1 MISFK
6 RIDHVQVCIPIGKE
20 EKAREFYEGVL
31 GLKEIPKPD
40 SLLRNGG
47 MWYQIG
53 DIQLHIGVEEMG
65 VERSKRHPA
74 FIVEDIDAARIY
86 LESRGVK
93 IKDDIP
99 IPQVK
104 RFSFFDPFGNRF
116 ELLKKEA
123 DN

>member
-6 RIDHVQVCIPIGKE
+6 RIDHVQVCIPMGEE

>member
-6 RIDHVQVCIPIGKE
+6 RIDHVQVCIPMGEE
-20 EKAREFYEGVL
+20 EKARKFYEGVL
-31 GLKEIPKPD
+31 GLKEIPKPV